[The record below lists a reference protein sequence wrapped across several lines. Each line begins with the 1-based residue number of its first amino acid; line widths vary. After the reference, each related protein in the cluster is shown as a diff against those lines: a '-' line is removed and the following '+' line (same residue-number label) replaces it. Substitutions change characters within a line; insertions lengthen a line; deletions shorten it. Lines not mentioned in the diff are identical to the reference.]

1 MRTLAPS
8 SSFQAGSGTSSGPEG
23 AWGHLPLLLLL
34 EFLVGLIQV
43 CKHLQQAGSC
53 LSLLSWG
60 IGTGPWEKEKGTTRG
75 LSQARAGCC
84 NSDPMV
90 FSGSRYAWC
99 PKNPK
104 MYQSHTHSPL
114 ACWWTRNRRV
124 GGGDRD
130 GVLGQVCEVSERAK
144 KRDLLIPYLPWHCRS
159 LSLCL
164 PLELDPRWN
173 PPGMSSWKLRG
184 KNPDCTLSANVAL

>member
-114 ACWWTRNRRV
+114 ACWWTGNRRV
-124 GGGDRD
+124 GGGIGMGFLARC
-130 GVLGQVCEVSERAK
+130 VRYQRGQRK
-144 KRDLLIPYLPWHCRS
+144 GTS
-159 LSLCL
+159 LSPTFHGTAGAFLCVCL
-164 PLELDPRWN
+164 WSWIHVGILQECH
-173 PPGMSSWKLRG
+173 PGS
-184 KNPDCTLSANVAL
+184 

>member
-60 IGTGPWEKEKGTTRG
+60 IGTGPFHGT
-75 LSQARAGCC
+75 AGAFLCVC
-84 NSDPMV
+84 LWS
-90 FSGSRYAWC
+90 WI
-99 PKNPK
+99 
-104 MYQSHTHSPL
+104 H
-114 ACWWTRNRRV
+114 V
-124 GGGDRD
+124 GILQECHPEP
-130 GVLGQVCEVSERAK
+130 V
-144 KRDLLIPYLPWHCRS
+144 
-159 LSLCL
+159 
-164 PLELDPRWN
+164 
-173 PPGMSSWKLRG
+173 PP
-184 KNPDCTLSANVAL
+184 